1 MKRFY
6 EKVDLRSRKAMVDFL
21 ENHFRYFTMNSWN
34 RSTSFAN
41 NMKIYNLG
49 LSKEIEDT
57 LYDILFSDDNND
69 LDFYIKCLI
78 ADFETEHDDRY
89 TACFNGR
96 SGGYLVLYKMELVPN
111 EYKSHCTNC
120 GQQNY
125 ASIEETGCKCGR
137 CGQDTRVDYSKPL
150 MKQVIYPGRSIGDE
164 DFNDKEDWDMNSLR
178 EMVKLVQ
185 DFDTL
190 CEDIVYECNHYAEN
204 HKVVE
209 EEILVPKK
217 VKRVVEKV

>member
-1 MKRFY
+1 
-6 EKVDLRSRKAMVDFL
+6 
-21 ENHFRYFTMNSWN
+21 
-34 RSTSFAN
+34 
-41 NMKIYNLG
+41 
-49 LSKEIEDT
+49 
-57 LYDILFSDDNND
+57 
-69 LDFYIKCLI
+69 
-78 ADFETEHDDRY
+78 
-89 TACFNGR
+89 
-96 SGGYLVLYKMELVPN
+96 
-111 EYKSHCTNC
+111 
-120 GQQNY
+120 
-125 ASIEETGCKCGR
+125 
-137 CGQDTRVDYSKPL
+137 

-190 CEDIVYECNHYAEN
+190 CENIVYECNHYAEN